1 MPLPASV
8 KRACFPLIRSNK
20 ATPASFSR
28 LCTWELTEGAPTE
41 LLQPACFIAGT
52 NDGVVMMA
60 QAAIDAMPH
69 FVKDLR
75 VHRMI
80 PGIGHWTQQEA
91 PDAVNSALLEFLGTL
106 DS

>member
-1 MPLPASV
+1 MRGPLNYY
-8 KRACFPLIRSNK
+8 RNHDL
-20 ATPASFSR
+20 
-28 LCTWELTEGAPTE
+28 TWELTEGAPTE
-41 LLQPACFIAGT
+41 LRQPACFIAGT

-106 DS
+106 NP